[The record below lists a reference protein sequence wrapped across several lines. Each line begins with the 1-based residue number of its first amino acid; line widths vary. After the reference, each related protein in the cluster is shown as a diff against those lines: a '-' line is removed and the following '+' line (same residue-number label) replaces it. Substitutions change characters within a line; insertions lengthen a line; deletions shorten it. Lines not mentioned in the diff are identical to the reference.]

1 MIAVLLE
8 QDITAGEDS
17 KKVMKNQ
24 EMKMK
29 IQQELQIVK
38 NKPKKQ
44 QSLQIEFITM
54 IYHIIEFKMSH
65 TDWLKKKYAD
75 STAQLHAVQAADCCV
90 ILVARN
96 KVKETVEWQKTNKE
110 KQEAILNCIKTSV
123 MQEREHQELSD
134 K

>member
-8 QDITAGEDS
+8 QDIAAAEDN

-38 NKPKKQ
+38 NKFKKQ

-54 IYHIIEFKMSH
+54 IYHIFAKI
-65 TDWLKKKYAD
+65 
-75 STAQLHAVQAADCCV
+75 
-90 ILVARN
+90 
-96 KVKETVEWQKTNKE
+96 
-110 KQEAILNCIKTSV
+110 
-123 MQEREHQELSD
+123 
-134 K
+134 